1 MIQNL
6 SLSSESVVLT
16 PACINHL
23 CLSEIIKETTGWLDG
38 NKMGGSIFLS
48 LSARETRPLILISLL
63 AQDSLRTTGLLLLS
77 SL

>member
-38 NKMGGSIFLS
+38 NKMGAQFSYL
-48 LSARETRPLILISLL
+48 LVREEVVH
-63 AQDSLRTTGLLLLS
+63 
-77 SL
+77 